1 MTSPGRQ
8 SETNHE
14 VLQLHRKEMEALYHR
29 LIEEVVNEG
38 QLDIVDE
45 IVDSDFVMHVAGDP
59 NPVRESDGLKEHV
72 QAWRT
77 AFPDLHLDVDAVL
90 IHGNRVVGRWT
101 LTGTHEGELMGI
113 EPSEAQVSLR
123 GVEIDRVE
131 NGEFVEIWE
140 IVDTLSLFQQLG
152 VIDPPT
158 ERGRDHE

>member
-14 VLQLHRKEMEALYHR
+14 ALQLHRTEIEALYHR
-29 LIEEVVNEG
+29 LIEEVVNDG

-45 IVDSDFVMHVAGDP
+45 IVGSDFVMHVAGDP
-59 NPVRESDGLKEHV
+59 EPVRGPDGLKEHV

-90 IHGNRVVGRWT
+90 IQGNRVVGRWT
-101 LTGTHEGELMGI
+101 LTGTHEAELMGI
-113 EPSEAQVSLR
+113 EPSEAQVSIR

-131 NGEFVEIWE
+131 NSEFVEIWE
-140 IVDTLSLFQQLG
+140 IVDTLSLFEQLG
-152 VIDPPT
+152 VIDPLT
-158 ERGRDHE
+158 E